1 MTEKKEQQEELK
13 SRDVLQQDIV
23 DFFKNRVDEFAI
35 PLEIKFL
42 FQANNKQKQLIKLSV
57 IPEQYKFELEKDLL
71 VEVNTIY
78 FDSFNNDENLLEIL
92 FDQEIDKISYNLDK
106 GTLKLSK
113 PTFSSNNGI
122 IDKYSFEL
130 VKQAQETEKLF
141 EEQQKDS
148 AKK

>member
-1 MTEKKEQQEELK
+1 MTEEKEKLELK
-13 SRDVLQQDIV
+13 NRDILEEDIV
-23 DFFKNRVDEFAI
+23 EFFQKRVNEFAI

-42 FQANNKQKQLIKLSV
+42 YQANNKQKQLIKLSV
-57 IPEQYKFELEKDLL
+57 IPEQYSFELQKDLL
-71 VEVNTIY
+71 VEVNTVY

>member
-1 MTEKKEQQEELK
+1 MTEKKEKQEELK
-13 SRDVLQQDIV
+13 SRDVLEQDIV

>member
-1 MTEKKEQQEELK
+1 MTEKKEQQELK
-13 SRDVLQQDIV
+13 SRDVLEQDIV